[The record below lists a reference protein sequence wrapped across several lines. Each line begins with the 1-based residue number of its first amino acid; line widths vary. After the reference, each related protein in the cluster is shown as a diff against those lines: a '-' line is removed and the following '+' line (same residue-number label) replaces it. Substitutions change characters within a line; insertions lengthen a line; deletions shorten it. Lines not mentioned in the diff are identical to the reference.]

1 MKATSVN
8 ILFPAYVTHELEGKE
23 CECLVFL
30 DIANKKVYLAH
41 SWNEYNG
48 DSQSIFDNLTQQRQ
62 GLVAQTFADVKAKFK
77 EINLNGRE
85 S

>member
-30 DIANKKVYLAH
+30 DIANKKV
-41 SWNEYNG
+41 
-48 DSQSIFDNLTQQRQ
+48 
-62 GLVAQTFADVKAKFK
+62 
-77 EINLNGRE
+77 
-85 S
+85 